1 MNKNSFLVNFII
13 SVKVNEVEKINL
25 EQDLDRQLYINEINV
40 KDVNFL
46 RLSADDNFFPEG
58 KKYMAVC
65 LHLPK

>member
-1 MNKNSFLVNFII
+1 MNKNNFLVNFII

-46 RLSADDNFFPEG
+46 RLSERF
-58 KKYMAVC
+58 
-65 LHLPK
+65 